1 MLDDMAGD
9 VGRRRFSVDEY
20 QRMGDAGIFSDT
32 DRVELIDG
40 EILTM
45 SPIGPRHSAV
55 VDRVNRSLVLAA
67 GTRAIVRVQ
76 GPIRLDGFTEPEP
89 DLVLLRP
96 RDDFYRGGHPLPPDI
111 LLVIEIAESSLRY
124 DREVKAALYAR
135 AGIVEYWLADHVSGV
150 VACHTGP
157 EHGVYREVTVNGRGQ
172 SLSPRY
178 LSECTVAVDDLLAD

>member
-1 MLDDMAGD
+1 MLAHMAVD
-9 VGRRRFSVDEY
+9 VGRRRFSADEY

-45 SPIGPRHSAV
+45 SPIGPRHGAV
-55 VDRVNRSLVLAA
+55 VDRVNRIMVLAA

-76 GPIRLDGFTEPEP
+76 GSIRLNGFTEPEP

-96 RDDFYRGGHPLPPDI
+96 RDDFYRGGHPQPPDI
-111 LLVIEIAESSLRY
+111 LLVLEIADVSLRY

-135 AGIVEYWLADHVSGV
+135 AGIVEYWLVEPSAKEVQV
-150 VACHTGP
+150 VDCRSQELAQRVFSETDTL
-157 EHGVYREVTVNGRGQ
+157 R
-172 SLSPRY
+172 SLVLPR
-178 LSECTVAVDDLLAD
+178 LRLRVARVFED

>member
-1 MLDDMAGD
+1 MLDHMAVD
-9 VGRRRFSVDEY
+9 VERRRFSADEY

-45 SPIGPRHSAV
+45 SPIGPRHCAV
-55 VDRVNRSLVLAA
+55 VDRVNRIMVLAA

-76 GPIRLDGFTEPEP
+76 GSIRLNGFTEPEP

-96 RDDFYRGGHPLPPDI
+96 RDDFYRGGHPQPPDI
-111 LLVIEIAESSLRY
+111 LLVLEIAEASLRY

-135 AGIVEYWLADHVSGV
+135 AGIVEYWLADQVNGAV
-150 VACHTGP
+150 TRHTAP
-157 EHGVYREVTVNGRGQ
+157 QDGVYREVTTCERGQ
-172 SLSPRY
+172 SLSPRH
-178 LSECTVAVDDLLAD
+178 LSDCTVAVDDLLMD